1 MQCIIDFEVDDLLW
15 VAASKKPERC
25 VVYYNWN
32 GHRNS
37 LEAGKIEDE
46 DECVMQLMSS
56 VLQIIN
62 PTLVSLAIYMFVME
76 MFQSS
81 IEQCVMGRQPKRFK
95 LMFLLRAV
103 AWERWDDL

>member
-46 DECVMQLMSS
+46 DEGVRQLMSS
-56 VLQIIN
+56 VLQIMNSYIGQPEYKVVQEGDVPKVHRVLCDAGTN
-62 PTLVSLAIYMFVME
+62 EEVEADVSNAACYLGKV
-76 MFQSS
+76 
-81 IEQCVMGRQPKRFK
+81 C
-95 LMFLLRAV
+95 
-103 AWERWDDL
+103 